1 MAKAD
6 TPGVGDPTRAAPLDP
21 RVWVER
27 YGDYLYRFAVA
38 RVRRSDAAEDL
49 VQETLLAAWKG
60 RAGYDGTA
68 SERTWLT
75 AILKRKVID
84 WLRRQV
90 RERLTVEP
98 DAEPDRSDAGLF
110 TRRGTW
116 KAPPGLWD
124 RRQPAASLDRE
135 EFWAVLAACMAKL
148 PVRLHDVF
156 ALRYL
161 EDAAAEDLCQEL
173 GLTPSNLWV
182 MLHRAR
188 LRMWRCLSRNW
199 FGEEPEGV
207 EP

>member
-1 MAKAD
+1 MSESN
-6 TPGVGDPTRAAPLDP
+6 PPVVCDP
-21 RVWVER
+21 RAWVER
-27 YGDYLYRFAVA
+27 YGDYLFRFAVA

-90 RERLTVEP
+90 RERLTADP
-98 DAEPDRSDAGLF
+98 DADPERFDLELF
-110 TRRGTW
+110 TKRGEW
-116 KAPPGLWD
+116 KAQPGLWTRD
-124 RRQPAASLDRE
+124 PATEGLDRE
-135 EFWAVLAACMAKL
+135 EFWTVLRACMSTL

-161 EDAAAEDLCQEL
+161 DEAAAEEVCRDL

-188 LRMWRCLSRNW
+188 LRMWWCLSRNW
-199 FGEEPEGV
+199 FGVEPEGV